1 MLPSSFKS
9 ARTNALEFADRLL
22 EVSPSPLDLN
32 TESYYSSVSSSILL
46 VRNRRQPPSDSLV
59 KPPEV
64 PASFCQHEP
73 NDNHLTRLS
82 TLATMLSHSLIVSA
96 IFAAIVVAG
105 TVPGSPVACP
115 DVGRLCCSTAAPGR
129 TDTLTISLGQTRC
142 HPARRSQPQSLL

>member
-1 MLPSSFKS
+1 MYLSLAGFSEHFLHVNCRGSWSYRIDSRSFLILFFPNRKCGS
-9 ARTNALEFADRLL
+9 E
-22 EVSPSPLDLN
+22 P
-32 TESYYSSVSSSILL
+32 SSILL

-115 DVGRLCCSTAAPGR
+115 DAKRDAILRGDLNPEACCSYGVCKNTVVVR
-129 TDTLTISLGQTRC
+129 MS
-142 HPARRSQPQSLL
+142 